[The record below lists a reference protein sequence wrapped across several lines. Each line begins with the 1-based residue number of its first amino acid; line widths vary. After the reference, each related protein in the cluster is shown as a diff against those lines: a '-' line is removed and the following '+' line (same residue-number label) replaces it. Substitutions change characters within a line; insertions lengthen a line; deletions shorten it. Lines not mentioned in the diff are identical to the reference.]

1 MKKSLI
7 ALAVLA
13 TAGFASA
20 QSSVTVFGVV
30 DTGFQRVERDGAV
43 GASDVSTNRLASGLN
58 RTSRLGFRGVE
69 DLGGGLKAGFWLEM
83 GISTDDGSGA
93 STRIATNNQAPA
105 AVGGGGQG
113 LTFNRRAT
121 VGLTGGFGEVRL
133 GRDGVVGLLTQ
144 ESFDPFDANGV
155 GSQRQVV
162 YANAI
167 QAGTNVTAVSSVRA
181 SNMINYFSPSFAGFT
196 VDVGYAFNENPSAP
210 SAGRENGRLVT
221 ARLGYT
227 IGKFNAKLGGTQIE
241 NAAGDYQ
248 EATFGVS
255 YDFGIIKPAIAIHR
269 NEVKA
274 AGVQP
279 TNVIMVSA
287 TAPAGPG
294 LIRAVYTRADQKGS
308 GAATANSNNDGNIFA
323 IGYIYNLSKRTSLY
337 TTYALSDNKN
347 GSQRFQV
354 GGSPGAAAANGRTTG
369 LDLGVTHAF

>member
-7 ALAVLA
+7 ALAALA

-30 DTGFQRVERDGAV
+30 DTAFQRVSRDAV
-43 GASDVSTNRLASGLN
+43 GSDVSTNRLASGAN
-58 RTSRLGFRGVE
+58 KTSRLGFRGVE
-69 DLGGGLKAGFWLEM
+69 DLGGGLKANFWLEA

-93 STRIATNNQAPA
+93 STRIATNNQAAPA
-105 AVGGGGQG
+105 AVGGAGQG

-121 VGLTGGFGEVRL
+121 VGVSGGFGEVRL
-133 GRDGVVGLLTQ
+133 GRDSVVGLLTQ

-181 SNMINYFSPSFAGFT
+181 SNMINYFSPNIAGFT
-196 VDVGYAFNENPSAP
+196 ADIGYAFNENPSAP

-227 IGKFNAKLGGTQIE
+227 LGKFNAKLGGTQIE
-241 NAAGDYQ
+241 NAAGDFQ
-248 EATFGVS
+248 EVTIGAS
-255 YDFGIIKPAIAIHR
+255 YDFGIIKPALAYHR

-274 AGVQP
+274 AGVEP
-279 TNVIMVSA
+279 TNVIIVSA
-287 TAPAGPG
+287 TAPVGPG
-294 LIRAVYTRADQKGS
+294 LIRVAYTRADQKGN

-323 IGYIYNLSKRTSLY
+323 LGYIYNLSKRTSLY

-347 GSQRFQV
+347 GSARYQV
-354 GGSPGAAAANGRTTG
+354 GGSPGAATPNGRTTG
-369 LDLGVTHAF
+369 LDLGVTHSF

>member
-30 DTGFQRVERDGAV
+30 DTGFQRVSRDSAPGV
-43 GASDVSTNRLASGLN
+43 SDVSTNRLASGLN
-58 RTSRLGFRGVE
+58 KTSRLGFRGVE

-83 GISTDDGSGA
+83 GIATDSGA
-93 STRIATNNQAPA
+93 SASTAVFTNNQNPPA
-105 AVGGGGQG
+105 ATGGGG
-113 LTFNRRAT
+113 LLFNRRAT
-121 VGLTGGFGEVRL
+121 VGLSGGFGEVRI

-155 GSQRQVV
+155 GSLRQVV

-167 QAGTNVTAVSSVRA
+167 QAGNNVTGVSSVRA
-181 SNMINYFSPSFAGFT
+181 SNMINYFSPNIAGFT
-196 VDVGYAFNENPSAP
+196 ADVGYAFNENPSAP

-241 NAAGDYQ
+241 NAAGDFQ
-248 EATFGVS
+248 EATVGVS
-255 YDFGIIKPAIAIHR
+255 YDFGIIKPALAYHR

-279 TNVIMVSA
+279 TNVIIVSA
-287 TAPAGPG
+287 TAPVGPG
-294 LIRAVYTRADQKGS
+294 LIRAAYTRADQKGS
-308 GAATANSNNDGNIFA
+308 GAATANSNNDGNMFA
-323 IGYIYNLSKRTSLY
+323 LGYIYNLSKRTQLY

-347 GSQRFQV
+347 GSARYVV
-354 GGSPGAAAANGRTTG
+354 GGSPGAVVANGRTTG
-369 LDLGVTHAF
+369 LDLGLTHSF